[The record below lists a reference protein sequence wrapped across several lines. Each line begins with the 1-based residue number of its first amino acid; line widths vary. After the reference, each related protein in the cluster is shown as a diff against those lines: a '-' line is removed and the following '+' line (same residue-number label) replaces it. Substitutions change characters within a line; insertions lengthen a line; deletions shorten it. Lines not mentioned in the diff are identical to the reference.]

1 MNNNRIQA
9 WFNGDISDN
18 ELTHAEVKWLEMAVF
33 DAIADKKLADSTC
46 LVFSEHEVL
55 Q

>member
-1 MNNNRIQA
+1 MNDNRIQA
-9 WFNGDISDN
+9 WFDGDISDS
-18 ELTHAEVKWLEMAVF
+18 ELTRAEVQWLEMAVF
-33 DAIADKKLADSTC
+33 DAIADKKLNANAS